1 MIKKLLTL
9 FLISTCLLGFSQT
22 FEWVKT
28 PAAVISGNPSS
39 MGYSTT
45 VDPFGNVYMAGY
57 QDTPTFYTELFGNL
71 FYHKYDSSGVLL
83 FTKTFSGTAVLHQMT
98 TDSAGNILLAVEY
111 LNVLVVDGVTI
122 PNTTQLSQHVFLKL
136 SPLGVL
142 LWHKVL
148 GMSEFNVSTFK
159 SIAVDAT
166 DTIYLG
172 YDTYVDCRI
181 EKISPTGTL
190 LSTISQLNVNRL
202 TSLDVDA
209 DGNIYAAGTCANIN
223 STYAGVAQPTSFDY
237 SVYLV
242 KYSSAGVFQWI
253 KYIEDI
259 TCDAPMVQVH
269 SPNDIYLCA
278 PTFLAVTLG
287 SITLEGPTGGGED
300 FFLAKLNAS
309 GMYLWARE
317 VPGNGSFAVGNKHYL
332 SLDSLGNVY
341 LAGTL
346 SGGLTTW
353 GSGITTNTTPFG
365 NREAALLKY
374 DTSGL
379 IQMAVT
385 AGGMNN
391 DASHSVVVGSNGS
404 IYWTGLVQG
413 SATFGTLTHTNSDP
427 FGYAPFM
434 AKIQNGTLSV
444 PDNPLQVAKVFP
456 NPVRDLLTIETS
468 QQVLSAS
475 VYAMNGQYIPLVRQ
489 GNQVDFSPLAKGV
502 YVVRVETE
510 KGIEWVKVM
519 R

>member
-1 MIKKLLTL
+1 MLKKLLICFL
-9 FLISTCLLGFSQT
+9 FVSSFIGYSQT

-39 MGYSTT
+39 LGYSTT

-57 QDTPTFYTELFGNL
+57 LDTPTFYTEIFGNL

-83 FTKTFSGTAVLHQMT
+83 FSKTFTGTAVLHQMT
-98 TDSAGNILLAVEY
+98 NDSAGNILLAVEY

-122 PNTTQLSQHVFLKL
+122 PNTTQLPQHVFLKM

-142 LWHKVL
+142 LWYKIL
-148 GMSEFNVSTFK
+148 GMPDTNVSTFK
-159 SIAVDAT
+159 SIAVDAS

-172 YDTYVDCRI
+172 YDTYLDCRI

-202 TSLDVDA
+202 TSLDVDV

-223 STYAGVAQPTSFDY
+223 STFAGVAQPTSFDY

-259 TCDAPMVQVH
+259 TCDAPMVKVH

-287 SITLEGPTGGGED
+287 TITLEGPNSGGED

-309 GMYLWARE
+309 GTYLWARE
-317 VPGNGSFAVGNKHYL
+317 VPGNGSFAIGNKHYL

-353 GSGITTNTTPFG
+353 GNSVTTNTTTFG

-374 DTSGL
+374 DSMGL

-385 AGGMNN
+385 AGGTNSDGAN
-391 DASHSVVVGSNGS
+391 SVVVASNGS

-413 SATFGTLTHTNSDP
+413 SATFGTLSHTNTDP
-427 FGYAPFM
+427 FGNAPFM

-444 PDNPLQVAKVFP
+444 PENGLGVVKVYP
-456 NPVRDLLTIETS
+456 NPVKDLLTIQTS
-468 QQVLSAS
+468 QELLSVS
-475 VYAMNGQYIPLVRQ
+475 IYTLSGQLIRLPFEGTTL
-489 GNQVDFSPLAKGV
+489 DFSGVPNGV
-502 YVVRVETE
+502 YLVEIRAENALERFKVV
-510 KGIEWVKVM
+510 K
-519 R
+519 